1 MPGSAGQQDGRG
13 TEARFSSPWGITVD
27 QTRSKLVVVDY
38 GNHRIRVV
46 NLADGAVSSLGGG
59 SISGYKDGRAAS
71 AMFSFPAMDLHR
83 LLSFQMFQAF
93 RIAPLLG
100 PFH

>member
-1 MPGSAGQQDGRG
+1 
-13 TEARFSSPWGITVD
+13 
-27 QTRSKLVVVDY
+27 
-38 GNHRIRVV
+38 
-46 NLADGAVSSLGGG
+46 VSSLGGG

-83 LLSFQMFQAF
+83 LISFQMFLAF